1 MSGPV
6 IISVGGGKGGVG
18 KSTISANL
26 GAALVRHGHSVGY
39 VDADLGGANLHT
51 CLGMRRPAVTLQ
63 NFLTGG
69 CKSLADVAVETP
81 VPKSWLIS
89 GAGEFLELANP
100 NFAQKQGILNGIKA
114 LEADYIIVDLGAGSH
129 AIISDFF
136 AAFPHNITVTD
147 SLPTSVENAY
157 SFLKSG
163 IFRGL
168 LRLFPDRD
176 DIQALIKA
184 YTNIKSGA
192 NAPTLEN
199 MFAQLEARCPR
210 EVAAMREWLDGRRL
224 FLVLNMIRGQE
235 EVMVGEGFTGIVQKY
250 LSVPLRYIGYLVYTP
265 EIRASLRRLGPAVL
279 QNDRQV
285 AECFDAITRNMKA
298 IIAGVKADL

>member
-1 MSGPV
+1 MSDPV

-51 CLGMRRPAVTLQ
+51 CLGMRRPALTLQ
-63 NFLTGG
+63 KFLSGG
-69 CKSLADVAVETP
+69 CRSLSDVAVSTP
-81 VPKSWLIS
+81 VPRSWLIS
-89 GAGEFLELANP
+89 GAGDFLEVANP
-100 NFAQKQGILNGIKA
+100 NFAQKQDILNGIKA

-136 AAFPHNITVTD
+136 AAFPHSVTVTD
-147 SLPTSVENAY
+147 SMPTSVENAY
-157 SFLKSG
+157 TFLKNG

-176 DIQALIKA
+176 DIQKLVKA
-184 YTNIKSGA
+184 YTNLKGGVS
-192 NAPTLEN
+192 APTLEN
-199 MFAQLEARCPR
+199 MFSQLEARCPK
-210 EVAAMREWLDGRRL
+210 EVVAMREWLDSRRL

-265 EIRASLRRLGPAVL
+265 EIRASLKKLGPAVL
-279 QNDRQV
+279 QNNRQV
-285 AECFDAITRNMKA
+285 AECFDAITGNLKA
-298 IIAGVKADL
+298 VVEGNKD